1 MCFQQGEF
9 MKRLGLAVT
18 LTLLF
23 APAAHAQ
30 EQYLE
35 LLRSDVRAERVAIV
49 TEAMQ
54 LTEAEAAV
62 FWPTYR
68 NYEFESSQIG
78 DRRVQLIKD
87 YAEFY
92 ENMTDEKAKE
102 LIKRAFKIEEDRTK
116 LKKRFFD
123 RFERE
128 LPATTVARFFQI
140 DNQLNLLIDLQIAAE
155 LPLFKPP
162 GGG

>member
-1 MCFQQGEF
+1 MCIQQGEF

-23 APAAHAQ
+23 ASVAHAQ

-35 LLRSDVRAERVAIV
+35 LLRSDIRAERVAIV

-54 LTEAEAAV
+54 LSEAEASV
-62 FWPTYR
+62 FWTTYR
-68 NYEFESSQIG
+68 EYEFESSQIG
-78 DRRVQLIKD
+78 DRRIQLIKD

-102 LIKRAFKIEEDRTK
+102 LVKRAFKIEEDRTK
-116 LKKRFFD
+116 LKKRIFD
-123 RFERE
+123 QFERE
-128 LPATTVARFFQI
+128 IPATTVARFFQI

-155 LPLFKPP
+155 LPLFKQPP
-162 GGG
+162 GG

>member
-1 MCFQQGEF
+1 

-18 LTLLF
+18 LALLS
-23 APAAHAQ
+23 APATHAQ
-30 EQYLE
+30 EQYVE
-35 LLRSDVRAERVAIV
+35 LLRSDIRTERVAII

-54 LTEAEAAV
+54 LSEAEASV
-62 FWPTYR
+62 FWTTYR
-68 NYEFESSQIG
+68 NYEFEYSQIG
-78 DRRVQLIKD
+78 DRRIQLIKD

-102 LIKRAFKIEEDRTK
+102 LIERAFEIEEDRTK
-116 LKKRFFD
+116 LKKKFFD
-123 RFERE
+123 QFERE

-155 LPLFKPP
+155 LPLFKQPP
-162 GGG
+162 GG